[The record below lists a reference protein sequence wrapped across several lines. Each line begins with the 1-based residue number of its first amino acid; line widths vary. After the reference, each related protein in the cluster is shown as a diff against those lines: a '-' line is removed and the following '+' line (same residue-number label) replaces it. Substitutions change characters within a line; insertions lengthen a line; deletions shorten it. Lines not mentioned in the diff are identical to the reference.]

1 MLERF
6 FYIGAVI
13 VVLSITQVAAQA
25 TNERIWCHDAKR
37 NIVTQ
42 TELWRCKFDVVSS
55 ARAEAIKAQ
64 RVQRIQ
70 RVLNREKNPVIP
82 GQRMT
87 GAGSGFFISRTGD
100 VLTNFHVV
108 KGCASVTIVPAG
120 GTRPATERIARKG
133 YGEPRHDLAIIK
145 TDFMVREPARF
156 DGGNGP
162 LLTAGESISV
172 VGYPSLG
179 RVAIK
184 PKMTLGRVKSAT
196 PAARSGFI
204 TMAVDVRSGNSG
216 GPVLDASGRA
226 IGVVVAKVN
235 TPGIY
240 AKTGQL
246 VREIGF
252 AIPLGPVRRFTQ
264 KHRIKL
270 LTLGQREALSDEARF
285 ELARNFVVQ
294 VRCWGKK

>member
-1 MLERF
+1 M
-6 FYIGAVI
+6 
-13 VVLSITQVAAQA
+13 SIQHVAAQTA
-25 TNERIWCHDAKR
+25 DERVWCHDTKR

-42 TELWRCKFDVVSS
+42 TERWRCKFDVVSNE
-55 ARAEAIKAQ
+55 RAEAIKAE
-64 RVQRIQ
+64 RVKRIQ

-82 GQRMT
+82 GRRMT

-108 KGCASVTIVPAG
+108 KGCASVTVVPAG
-120 GTRPATERIARKG
+120 GTEPADERVARKG
-133 YGEPRHDLAIIK
+133 YGEPRYDLAIIK
-145 TDFMVREPARF
+145 TDFKVREPARF
-156 DGGNGP
+156 DGSKDP
-162 LLTAGESISV
+162 LPRAGAYISV

-179 RVAIK
+179 RVVIK
-184 PKMTLGRVKSAT
+184 PKMTSGRVKLAT
-196 PAARSGFI
+196 PVARVGVI
-204 TMAVDVRSGNSG
+204 TMAVNIRSGNSG

-246 VREIGF
+246 VRDIGF
-252 AIPLGPVRRFTQ
+252 AIPLGPVRRFAE
-264 KHRIKL
+264 KNRIKL
-270 LTLGQREALSDEARF
+270 LTVSQREALSDEARF
-285 ELARNFVVQ
+285 ALARNFVVQ